1 MTTRGEVLVQRSR
14 RSARWESSSAQETA
28 QHPPASGEGEEGSAI
43 SVSPPKGRVK
53 NTHRV
58 WVKTR
63 ENVIEN

>member
-1 MTTRGEVLVQRSR
+1 M
-14 RSARWESSSAQETA
+14 RWESSSAQETA
-28 QHPPASGEGEEGSAI
+28 QRPPASGEGEEGSAI